1 MSTRPIQRRLNGLAG
16 TWEGDLP
23 AKYLWT
29 IGFQGRRGNG
39 LMQQVADSI
48 ERVLYDYQDKRWSLH
63 KHLFDDRTDDDIG
76 FMFAQS
82 VALPQEQMVVGTL
95 PVSNS
100 GGFVAGYF
108 GDRRADYGGSNKLDI
123 TFLEQNKDI
132 VDMFIRPWLVAVSYH
147 GLIEDETDLKC
158 NIIVNLHTKNPS
170 GPENLEIPF
179 GDFRNKRKTYKF
191 EDCIP
196 INVEA
201 DQLSYGDLSNSDL
214 ERTVS
219 FAFSK
224 YSLLD

>member
-1 MSTRPIQRRLNGLAG
+1 MSLQPIQRRLDGLTS
-16 TWEGDLP
+16 TWEGDIP
-23 AKYLWT
+23 TKFLWT

-63 KHLFDDRTDDDIG
+63 KGIFDNRSDDDIG
-76 FMFAQS
+76 FMFAQA
-82 VALPQEQMVVGTL
+82 VALPQEQVAVGTL
-95 PVSNS
+95 PVAKS
-100 GGFVAGYF
+100 GGFVAGYY
-108 GDRRADYGGSNKLDI
+108 GDRRVDYGSSNKLDV

-158 NIIVNLHTKNPS
+158 NIIVNLHTRNPS

-179 GDFRNKRKTYKF
+179 GDARNKRKTYMF
-191 EDCIP
+191 EDCVP

-201 DQLSYGDLSNSDL
+201 DQLSYGELSNNDL

-224 YSLLD
+224 YSLVD

>member
-1 MSTRPIQRRLNGLAG
+1 
-16 TWEGDLP
+16 
-23 AKYLWT
+23 
-29 IGFQGRRGNG
+29 
-39 LMQQVADSI
+39 
-48 ERVLYDYQDKRWSLH
+48 
-63 KHLFDDRTDDDIG
+63 
-76 FMFAQS
+76 
-82 VALPQEQMVVGTL
+82 
-95 PVSNS
+95 
-100 GGFVAGYF
+100 
-108 GDRRADYGGSNKLDI
+108 
-123 TFLEQNKDI
+123 
-132 VDMFIRPWLVAVSYH
+132 MFIRPWLVAVSYH

-179 GDFRNKRKTYKF
+179 GDFRNKRKTYMF
-191 EDCIP
+191 EDCVP